1 VAVFGGHESS
11 VSSDQCCTDHLEQ
24 QLFPTK
30 SWGKHYLASKSFTR
44 GFERDYWRILAMEDG
59 TTVTFN
65 PPTIEPQ
72 HILNRGQW
80 FEISTSQDFE
90 INANKPVT
98 VAQILAS
105 SHEVTSV
112 PLGSACNSDFDCDY
126 QSGYTCLTIDLMGNT
141 ACYPPF
147 CFGETDTSCPSGH
160 SCTCFGLD
168 CACFPIGDPAMIL
181 APPVEQFR
189 KDYVFL
195 SPDAYLYDY
204 VNIVAPT
211 GTIVTMD
218 GVNLPTGNFKPIGNT
233 GYTVARQLVSD
244 GVHTIV
250 ANNPVGVVAYGYDRD
265 VSYGYTAGMN
275 LNDL

>member
-1 VAVFGGHESS
+1 
-11 VSSDQCCTDHLEQ
+11 
-24 QLFPTK
+24 
-30 SWGKHYLASKSFTR
+30 
-44 GFERDYWRILAMEDG
+44 
-59 TTVTFN
+59 
-65 PPTIEPQ
+65 
-72 HILNRGQW
+72 
-80 FEISTSQDFE
+80 
-90 INANKPVT
+90 
-98 VAQILAS
+98 
-105 SHEVTSV
+105 
-112 PLGSACNSDFDCDY
+112 
-126 QSGYTCLTIDLMGNT
+126 
-141 ACYPPF
+141 
-147 CFGETDTSCPSGH
+147 
-160 SCTCFGLD
+160 
-168 CACFPIGDPAMIL
+168 MIL

-218 GVNLPTGNFKPIGNT
+218 GVNLPAGNFKPIGNT

-250 ANNPVGVVAYGYDRD
+250 ANNPVGVVAYGYDKD